1 MGFEERVAVLG
12 EVVAVLLGLGIFTII
27 TYFLWGI
34 SPKIVGGVL
43 GVIGVAI
50 MIYFPAATTHQ
61 LPSMARAG
69 IMIGIMILL
78 IGAAIVLFG

>member
-1 MGFEERVAVLG
+1 MGFEERLEVLG
-12 EVVAVLLGLGIFTII
+12 EAGAVLLGFGIFTII
-27 TYFLWGI
+27 MYFLWGI
-34 SPKIVGGVL
+34 SPKIVGGIL

-61 LPSMARAG
+61 LPSMAKAG
-69 IMIGIMILL
+69 IMIGIIMLL